1 MILQVIVATFAVAS
15 FSILFSVPKDQCLF
29 AAAIGGFAWFSYL
42 TLSQMGAG
50 PAMSS
55 LAATLLL
62 TLLAR
67 LFALHQ
73 KHPVT
78 IYLMAGIFP
87 LVPGSGI
94 YYTSYY
100 FIMNDMRAFVEKG
113 METFKI
119 AGAIA
124 LGIIFGFAV
133 PQRFLLLVRLKK
145 GLKIR
150 QKK

>member
-1 MILQVIVATFAVAS
+1 MILQIIAAMLAVAS
-15 FSILFSVPKDQCLF
+15 FSILFSVPKDQCIF
-29 AAAIGGFAWFSYL
+29 SAIIGGIAWFSYL
-42 TLSQMGAG
+42 SLSQIGAG
-50 PAMSS
+50 PAVSS
-55 LAATLLL
+55 LAATFFL

-67 LFALHQ
+67 LFALHR

-100 FIMNDMRAFVEKG
+100 FIMNDMEAFVAKG
-113 METFKI
+113 TETFKI

-133 PQRFLLLVRLKK
+133 PQKLLAGCFHRN
-145 GLKIR
+145 IS
-150 QKK
+150 